1 MACRQRETLNP
12 FDPTKDSTPYPHEYR
27 NNKYN
32 KKQTQRNTV
41 KNAEMHFVIYSLSYY
56 LPIFINYERRTVHT
70 MLSCACEYYYL
81 FITLL
86 YSIVL

>member
-1 MACRQRETLNP
+1 
-12 FDPTKDSTPYPHEYR
+12 
-27 NNKYN
+27 
-32 KKQTQRNTV
+32 
-41 KNAEMHFVIYSLSYY
+41 MHFVIYSLSYY